1 LPKCHKRLSTR
12 RHPSAGG
19 PISSSFIGAAAS
31 LKGLGASHRS
41 RRGDLG
47 SSLCSSF
54 CWHGLFLFGESNG
67 FLPHGQLAHAHLGP
81 EAASCRFGAVYQ
93 RLTRP
98 CRRLKQLETSCFSL
112 LSRCAKTVSESHL
125 LRVPGLLSSEEQI
138 PQIVVNVRSWR
149 ETMETLEEMTLLH
162 TQEVTGS
169 SPVAPT
175 IQNKALIGFGVL
187 VYALRIRCE

>member
-1 LPKCHKRLSTR
+1 MASYLTDNLHVRTSAPR
-12 RHPSAGG
+12 RRAADSAR
-19 PISSSFIGAAAS
+19 SSRSSNAS
-31 LKGLGASHRS
+31 QDRATG
-41 RRGDLG
+41 
-47 SSLCSSF
+47 
-54 CWHGLFLFGESNG
+54 
-67 FLPHGQLAHAHLGP
+67 
-81 EAASCRFGAVYQ
+81 
-93 RLTRP
+93 
-98 CRRLKQLETSCFSL
+98 LKQLETSCFGL

-175 IQNKALIGFGVL
+175 I
-187 VYALRIRCE
+187 RINNLQAVRLTSYGPRRRSENLSPVESAV